1 MQYPSLSPLA
11 RSRSHEAKMLGGGL
25 GVDALADEL
34 SESVRADVQ
43 DSGVTFRLEVSQDV
57 AHIRLDR
64 LQLRHA
70 VLERVHDALHGLALG
85 QVEARELVA
94 RIELNSAH
102 EVEVCVDLCR

>member
-1 MQYPSLSPLA
+1 MQYPSPSPIASA
-11 RSRSHEAKMLGGGL
+11 RFHEPKLRGGGL

-43 DSGVTFRLEVSQDV
+43 DSGMTFRLEVNQDV

-64 LQLRHA
+64 GQFRRA
-70 VLERVHDALHGLALG
+70 VLDRVHDALHGLALG

-94 RIELNSAH
+94 RIELDSAH
-102 EVEVCVDLCR
+102 EIKVCVDLRR

>member
-1 MQYPSLSPLA
+1 MQYNSLSPIA
-11 RSRSHEAKMLGGGL
+11 TSHFHEPKMLWGGL
-25 GVDALADEL
+25 DVDALADEL
-34 SESVRADVQ
+34 SESARAEAQ
-43 DSGVTFRLEVSQDV
+43 DSGVTFRLEVSQDI

-64 LQLRHA
+64 AQLRRA

-102 EVEVCVDLCR
+102 EIEVCVDLRR